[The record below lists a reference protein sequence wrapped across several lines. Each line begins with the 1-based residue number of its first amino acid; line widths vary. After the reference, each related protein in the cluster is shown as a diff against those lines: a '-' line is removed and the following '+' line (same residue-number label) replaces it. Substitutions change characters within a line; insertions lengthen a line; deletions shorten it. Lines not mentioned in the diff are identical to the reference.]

1 MICGVVENI
10 KEISFN
16 EKSRRYLN
24 PLYHSGYM
32 WSSIHRHIP
41 ISIINGSTMNKLLAK
56 LKAYWAVISIVFTLL
71 SSIVTGGWW
80 LYGKIDTLN
89 DKVNETASW
98 VQDHDD
104 DLKAQHDDIT
114 RLKEDERLREAGL
127 LK

>member
-1 MICGVVENI
+1 MKHLLDKI
-10 KEISFN
+10 K
-16 EKSRRYLN
+16 
-24 PLYHSGYM
+24 
-32 WSSIHRHIP
+32 
-41 ISIINGSTMNKLLAK
+41 T
-56 LKAYWAVISIVFTLL
+56 YWAVISIILTII
-71 SSIVTGGWW
+71 SSFVTAGWW